1 MGRAYRGRETLR
13 QEANPRAAGFGLNA
27 QAEGP
32 VFAITL
38 ARPPVNVLDL
48 ATLRA
53 LTSLVDDAAT
63 RPELRVVL
71 LRSALNG
78 VFSAGM
84 DVADHAPARAPE
96 MLDAVHALLVALDAL
111 PQSTVAVV
119 DGRCRGG
126 AVELLLVCD
135 AVYATS
141 RSDFAFPEIDVGCFP
156 PAAVALLPSRVG
168 KAAAEII
175 LTGVTLSAAEAERL
189 GLLTRVV
196 EEPEAAAREYAQ
208 RVASKSAAVVALAR
222 RALREADG
230 LDLAKRLRHAESI
243 YREDLLRTEDAA
255 EGVSAFLARR
265 KPSWKHR

>member
-1 MGRAYRGRETLR
+1 LGRAYCGRETLR
-13 QEANPRAAGFGLNA
+13 EEPKPGAAGVGLR
-27 QAEGP
+27 AEAHGP
-32 VFAITL
+32 VLVITL

-53 LTSLVDDAAT
+53 LTGLIDDAAT
-63 RPELRVVL
+63 RPDLRVVL
-71 LRSALNG
+71 LRSALEG

-96 MLDAVHALLVALDAL
+96 MLEAVHGLLVALDAL

-135 AVYATS
+135 AVYATP

-156 PAAVALLPSRVG
+156 LAAVALLPSRVG

-175 LTGVTLSAAEAERL
+175 LTGVTLSAAGAERL

-196 EEPEAAAREYAQ
+196 EDAEGAARDFAQ

-222 RALREADG
+222 RALREAGG
-230 LDLAKRLRHAESI
+230 LDLANRLQRAESI
-243 YREDLLRTEDAA
+243 YREDLLRTQDAG
-255 EGVSAFLARR
+255 EGVSAFLERR
-265 KPSWKHR
+265 KPNWKHR